1 MELHIHGKNLELD
14 ETTRDYVTRKVN
26 RLGRH
31 LPSITTA
38 TIELARE
45 NTRAREERFVA
56 QATLDIDGTALRGEE
71 RGATAL
77 AAVDSV
83 IHVVNRRIQRYKGKL
98 YKSEQVRKAGKNVS
112 IRDAE
117 VSSVPTLDGTT
128 DDELHEALGRVVRLK
143 RYPIK
148 PITLDEAALQM
159 ELLGHD
165 FFLFLESQTES
176 YNLLY
181 RRRDGDYGLIQ
192 PEPL

>member
-1 MELHIHGKNLELD
+1 M
-14 ETTRDYVTRKVN
+14 
-26 RLGRH
+26 
-31 LPSITTA
+31 
-38 TIELARE
+38 
-45 NTRAREERFVA
+45 
-56 QATLDIDGTALRGEE
+56 
-71 RGATAL
+71 
-77 AAVDSV
+77 
-83 IHVVNRRIQRYKGKL
+83 IHVVDRRIQRYKGKL

-117 VSSVPTLDGTT
+117 VSPVPTLDGTT

-143 RYPIK
+143 RYPIR

>member
-14 ETTRDYVTRKVN
+14 ERTRDSVTRKVN
-26 RLGRH
+26 RLSRH

-45 NTRAREERFVA
+45 NTRARDQRFVA
-56 QATLDIDGTALRGEE
+56 QATLNIDGTVLRGEE

-83 IHVVNRRIQRYKGKL
+83 IHVVDRRIQRYKGKL
-98 YKSEQVRKAGKNVS
+98 YKSEQTRKAGKNVS

-117 VSSVPTLDGTT
+117 VSPVPPPEGTT
-128 DDELHEALGRVVRLK
+128 DDEIHEALGRVVRLK
-143 RYPIK
+143 RFPIK
-148 PITLDEAALQM
+148 PITLDEAALEM

-165 FFLFLESQTES
+165 FFLFLDSQTEA

>member
-71 RGATAL
+71 RGANRVGGGGLRDTCSGPEDTAL
-77 AAVDSV
+77 
-83 IHVVNRRIQRYKGKL
+83 
-98 YKSEQVRKAGKNVS
+98 
-112 IRDAE
+112 
-117 VSSVPTLDGTT
+117 
-128 DDELHEALGRVVRLK
+128 
-143 RYPIK
+143 
-148 PITLDEAALQM
+148 
-159 ELLGHD
+159 
-165 FFLFLESQTES
+165 
-176 YNLLY
+176 
-181 RRRDGDYGLIQ
+181 
-192 PEPL
+192 